1 MYNTLI
7 LYKIFS
13 NSKIELT
20 RERSGNVAVEK
31 VCDEMT
37 ELFSIQ
43 TFKVFALYAF
53 KKKVLKRFT
62 NKEIAF
68 WLNLYATLPSI
79 SKSEQIFMLNC
90 A

>member
-1 MYNTLI
+1 MYIYN
-7 LYKIFS
+7 KIFS
-13 NSKIELT
+13 NSKKGLT
-20 RERSGNVAVEK
+20 RERSCNVAVEK
-31 VCDEMT
+31 VRDEMT

-68 WLNLYATLPSI
+68 
-79 SKSEQIFMLNC
+79 
-90 A
+90 

>member
-43 TFKVFALYAF
+43 TFLKFLHSMLS
-53 KKKVLKRFT
+53 KKSPKKVY
-62 NKEIAF
+62 E
-68 WLNLYATLPSI
+68 
-79 SKSEQIFMLNC
+79 
-90 A
+90 

>member
-20 RERSGNVAVEK
+20 RERYGNVAVEK

-43 TFKVFALYAF
+43 TFLKFLHSMLS
-53 KKKVLKRFT
+53 KKK
-62 NKEIAF
+62 
-68 WLNLYATLPSI
+68 S
-79 SKSEQIFMLNC
+79 
-90 A
+90 